1 MEMLPSI
8 DGVETLELDSLVEN
22 SRAEDSAAENS
33 FDQFGLSDSIRQ
45 SLVEAGFTTP
55 TPIQAA
61 AIPHVLAGSD
71 LMGFAQTGTGKTGAF
86 VLPLL
91 EKLIRTPRQGR
102 GVRALI
108 LAPTRELADQI
119 NQVFMTFGKKA
130 GIRTLTI
137 FGGVAYNRQFEGL
150 RRDPEVIVACPGRLL
165 DHIERRSVDLSSVE
179 TLILDEADRMFDMGF
194 LPVVRRI
201 VKVLPKKR
209 QTMLFSATMPPEVEK
224 LAEDLL
230 TDPEIVRISTE
241 RPVAQISHGLF
252 AVDESDKHQLLHGW
266 LEGNPES
273 MVVIFTKMKHTA
285 RRISEKLE
293 DSGHA
298 ATALH
303 GNLSQGRR
311 KAALTGFRNGEY
323 RILVATDIA
332 ARGIDVDG
340 VSHVINFDMPENLD
354 AYIHRVGRAGRASR
368 SGNAISFVTRR
379 DRSMIRSIERWL
391 NGPLEQ
397 LSGVTVT
404 PGARSEG
411 QNRDDRP
418 RPARSESSGP
428 RSGPRSDRPRGRGE
442 GRPFGGGSFR
452 DGRRD
457 DRGGHGQRDFGSRPP
472 RGPRNDDRRERDDFR
487 PRQPREFQGAERQP
501 SGDFQPRGP
510 RTNQRRDG
518 DYRPSQPR
526 GFRSDDRGGNRD
538 FRPDQS
544 RGPRSAER
552 SERDS
557 GSRPPPRSG
566 PRNDNRPFGGQS
578 RGRDDQA
585 PRGRSS
591 EHRGAGPRGG
601 GFRQQGPRPRQAFR

>member
-1 MEMLPSI
+1 METLPSV
-8 DGVETLELDSLVEN
+8 DALDTPEQN
-22 SRAEDSAAENS
+22 SPDQNS
-33 FDQFGLSDSIRQ
+33 FDQFELSAPIRQ
-45 SLVEAGFTTP
+45 GLVDAGFTTP

-61 AIPHVLAGSD
+61 AIPHVLAGRD

-91 EKLIRTPRQGR
+91 QKLINTPRQGK

-119 NQVFMTFGKKA
+119 NQFFMTLGKKA

-137 FGGVAYNRQFEGL
+137 FGGVAYNRQFDGL

-194 LPVVRRI
+194 LPVVRKI
-201 VKVLPKKR
+201 VKALPKKR

-224 LAEDLL
+224 LAQDLL
-230 TDPEIVRISTE
+230 TDPETVRIATE

-252 AVDESDKHQLLHGW
+252 AVDESDKHQLLNGW

-293 DSGHA
+293 YSGHA

-303 GNLSQGRR
+303 GNLSQGKR

-354 AYIHRVGRAGRASR
+354 AYIHRVGRVGRASR
-368 SGNAISFVTRR
+368 TGNAISFVTRR

-397 LSGVTVT
+397 LSGVPIT
-404 PGARSEG
+404 PGASSDMADRPERRGSDRSEFSA
-411 QNRDDRP
+411 P
-418 RPARSESSGP
+418 S
-428 RSGPRSDRPRGRGE
+428 SGPRSDRPRGRGE
-442 GRPFGGGSFR
+442 GRPFGGGGRGFR
-452 DGRRD
+452 QERRD
-457 DRGGHGQRDFGSRPP
+457 DRGARGERDFGSRAP
-472 RGPRNDDRRERDDFR
+472 RGPRNDERPARNDDFR
-487 PRQPREFQGAERQP
+487 PRQPREFQGGERP
-501 SGDFQPRGP
+501 GRDYKPRAP
-510 RTNQRRDG
+510 RTNERRDG
-518 DYRPSQPR
+518 DFRPSQPR
-526 GFRSDDRGGNRD
+526 GFRSDDRGRNGD

-544 RGPRSAER
+544 RGPRGGER
-552 SERDS
+552 SDRGF
-557 GSRPPPRSG
+557 GSLPPHGPRSES
-566 PRNDNRPFGGQS
+566 RAFGQGRS
-578 RGRDDQA
+578 RDDQA

-591 EHRGAGPRGG
+591 ENRGGLGPRSG
-601 GFRQQGPRPRQAFR
+601 GFRQGPRPRQAFR